1 MMKRIISIVL
11 TAALLLTTLTAFA
24 EESDV
29 QSIKIGISSTT
40 MKPGET
46 QKIVVSVT
54 PTNANPVLEYE
65 SDNPEAVTA
74 AIGTLIANNEGVAN
88 ITVRISGT
96 EIQDTV
102 QVTVSNKTTEEEN
115 PGSDESG
122 DNKEDKPEEESIKVK
137 KITVEN
143 KTLYLERY
151 ESERIV
157 YSVSPDDATNQNVNF
172 KSSNTS
178 VATVDDRGYVY
189 AKRSGNTTITLES
202 EDGATTASVRV
213 YVSEEYEDDDDYD
226 STLRSIYI
234 TYDDEILTNKF
245 EVMES
250 TTIQL
255 GIKASP
261 SSASKKVTWRS
272 SNKRIA
278 TVDSNGKV
286 TGVKKGSCTI
296 YATSTTN
303 SSKRDSV
310 TIVVTDYV
318 KYPDRITVTPQENA
332 VYETGNT
339 VLFTASLYPEETT
352 ETDVIWK
359 VTGGAAINQNGL
371 LTITD
376 GGEITVK
383 AYSSNQKTVG
393 EYKFNAIYSE
403 GYFTQIGAA
412 YNLMNTRNIEM
423 YFDVDVSAYS
433 AMNNIF
439 ATTDV
444 AGNAERIKLSVRT
457 EGKKLIVAPAEFW
470 SEGDVYI
477 FIKGTLCDVHG
488 NALGKNLKY
497 KLNIRGNVNDK

>member
-11 TAALLLTTLTAFA
+11 TAALLLTALTVFA
-24 EESDV
+24 EDAEV
-29 QSIKIGISSTT
+29 QSIKIGITSTT

-46 QKIVVSVT
+46 QKMIISVT

-65 SDNPEAVTA
+65 SDNPDVVTA
-74 AIGTLIANNEGVAN
+74 AIGTLIANNEGIAN
-88 ITVRISGT
+88 ITVRVSGT
-96 EIQDTV
+96 EIQDSV
-102 QVTVSNKTTEEEN
+102 QVTVSNKTPEEEK
-115 PGSDESG
+115 PGVVTPGGE
-122 DNKEDKPEEESIKVK
+122 EDKPDGEIVKVN

-143 KTLYLERY
+143 RTLYLERY

-157 YSVSPDDATNQNVNF
+157 YSVSPDNATNHNVNF

-202 EDGATTASVRV
+202 EDGGATASVRV
-213 YVSEEYEDDDDYD
+213 YVSDEYEDDDDYD

-234 TYDDEILTNKF
+234 TYDDEILANKF
-245 EVMES
+245 EVME
-250 TTIQL
+250 TTTVQL
-255 GIKASP
+255 GIKVSP
-261 SSASKKVTWRS
+261 SSANKKVTWRS

-286 TGVKKGSCTI
+286 TGVRKGSCTI

-339 VLFTASLYPEETT
+339 VLFTASLYPEDTT
-352 ETDVIWK
+352 ETDIIWK
-359 VTGGAAINQNGL
+359 VSGGATINQNGL
-371 LTITD
+371 LAITD

-393 EYKFNAIYSE
+393 EYKFNAVYSE
-403 GYFTQIGAA
+403 GHFIQVGGA
-412 YNLMNTRNIEM
+412 YNLMNSRNIEM
-423 YFDVDVSAYS
+423 YFDTDLSAYS
-433 AMNNIF
+433 AMNSIF
-439 ATTDV
+439 ATSDA
-444 AGNAERIKLSVRT
+444 AGNGERIKLSVKT
-457 EGKKLIVAPAEFW
+457 EGKKIIVAPAEFW
-470 SEGDVYI
+470 PEGDVYI
-477 FIKGTLCDVHG
+477 FIKGTLCDIHG

-497 KLNIRGNVNDK
+497 KLNIRGNVNVK

>member
-11 TAALLLTTLTAFA
+11 TAALLLTALTVFA
-24 EESDV
+24 EDAEV
-29 QSIKIGISSTT
+29 QSIKIGITSTT

-46 QKIVVSVT
+46 QKMIISVT

-65 SDNPEAVTA
+65 SDNPDVVTA

-88 ITVRISGT
+88 ITVRVSGT
-96 EIQDTV
+96 EIQDSV
-102 QVTVSNKTTEEEN
+102 QVTVSNKTPEEEK
-115 PGSDESG
+115 PGVDTPG
-122 DNKEDKPEEESIKVK
+122 GKEDKPEEETVKVN

-143 KTLYLERY
+143 RTLYLERY

-157 YSVSPDDATNQNVNF
+157 YSVSPDNATNHNVNF

-202 EDGATTASVRV
+202 EDGKATASVRV
-213 YVSEEYEDDDDYD
+213 YVSDEYEDDDDYD

-234 TYDDEILTNKF
+234 TYDDEILANKF
-245 EVMES
+245 EVME
-250 TTIQL
+250 TTTVQL
-255 GIKASP
+255 GIKVSP
-261 SSASKKVTWRS
+261 SSANKKVTWRS

-318 KYPDRITVTPQENA
+318 KYPDRITVTLQENA
-332 VYETGNT
+332 VYETGNN
-339 VLFTASLYPEETT
+339 VLFTASIYPEDTT
-352 ETDVIWK
+352 ETDIIWK
-359 VTGGAAINQNGL
+359 VSGGAAINQNGL

-393 EYKFNAIYSE
+393 EYKFNAVYSE
-403 GYFTQIGAA
+403 NHFSSVGGA
-412 YNLMNTRNIEM
+412 YNLMNTRKIEM
-423 YFDVDVSAYS
+423 YFDTDVSTYS

-439 ATTDV
+439 ATADA
-444 AGNAERIKLSVRT
+444 AGNGERIKLSVKT
-457 EGKKLIVAPAEFW
+457 DGKKIIVAPAEFW
-470 SEGDVYI
+470 PEGDVYI
-477 FIKGTLCDVHG
+477 FIKGTLCDIHG

>member
-11 TAALLLTTLTAFA
+11 TAALLLTALTVFA
-24 EESDV
+24 EDAEV
-29 QSIKIGISSTT
+29 QSIKIGITSTT

-46 QKIVVSVT
+46 QKMIISVT

-65 SDNPEAVTA
+65 SDNPDVVTA
-74 AIGTLIANNEGVAN
+74 AIGTLIANNEGIAN
-88 ITVRISGT
+88 ITVRVSGT
-96 EIQDTV
+96 EIQDSV
-102 QVTVSNKTTEEEN
+102 QVTVSNKTPEEEKPSVDT
-115 PGSDESG
+115 PGGE
-122 DNKEDKPEEESIKVK
+122 EDKPEEETVKVN

-143 KTLYLERY
+143 RTLYLERY
-151 ESERIV
+151 ETERIV
-157 YSVSPDDATNQNVNF
+157 YSVSPDNATNHNVNF

-202 EDGATTASVRV
+202 EDGGATASIRV
-213 YVSEEYEDDDDYD
+213 YVSDEYEDDDDYD

-234 TYDDEILTNKF
+234 IYDDEILANKF
-245 EVMES
+245 EVME
-250 TTIQL
+250 TTTVQL
-255 GIKASP
+255 GIKVSP
-261 SSASKKVTWRS
+261 SSANKKVTWRS

-286 TGVKKGSCTI
+286 TGVRKGSCTI

-339 VLFTASLYPEETT
+339 VLFTASLYPEDTT
-352 ETDVIWK
+352 ETDIIWK
-359 VTGGAAINQNGL
+359 VSGGATINQSGL

-393 EYKFNAIYSE
+393 EYKFNAVYSE
-403 GYFTQIGAA
+403 NHFSSVGGA

-423 YFDVDVSAYS
+423 YFDTDLSAYS
-433 AMNNIF
+433 AMNSIF
-439 ATTDV
+439 ATADA
-444 AGNAERIKLSVRT
+444 AGNGERIKLSVKT
-457 EGKKLIVAPAEFW
+457 EGKKIIVAPAEFW
-470 SEGDVYI
+470 PEGDLYI
-477 FIKGTLCDVHG
+477 FIKGTLCDIHG

>member
-11 TAALLLTTLTAFA
+11 TAALLLTALTVFA
-24 EESDV
+24 EDAEV
-29 QSIKIGISSTT
+29 QSIKIGITSTT

-46 QKIVVSVT
+46 QKMIISVT

-65 SDNPEAVTA
+65 SDNPDVVTA

-88 ITVRISGT
+88 ITVRVSGT
-96 EIQDTV
+96 EIQDSV
-102 QVTVSNKTTEEEN
+102 QLTVSNKTPEEEK
-115 PGSDESG
+115 PGVDTPG
-122 DNKEDKPEEESIKVK
+122 DGEDKPDGETVKVN

-143 KTLYLERY
+143 RTLYLERY
-151 ESERIV
+151 ETERIV
-157 YSVSPDDATNQNVNF
+157 YSVSPDNATNHNVNF

-202 EDGATTASVRV
+202 EDGGATASVRV
-213 YVSEEYEDDDDYD
+213 YVSDEYGDDDDYD

-234 TYDDEILTNKF
+234 TYDDEILANKF
-245 EVMES
+245 EVME
-250 TTIQL
+250 TTTVQL
-255 GIKASP
+255 GIKVSP
-261 SSASKKVTWRS
+261 SSANKKVTWRS

-286 TGVKKGSCTI
+286 TGVRKGSCTI

-339 VLFTASLYPEETT
+339 VLFTASLYPEDTT
-352 ETDVIWK
+352 ETDIIWK
-359 VTGGAAINQNGL
+359 VSGGATINQSGL

-383 AYSSNQKTVG
+383 AYSPNQKTVG
-393 EYKFNAIYSE
+393 EYKFNAVYSE
-403 GYFTQIGAA
+403 NHFSSVGGA

-423 YFDVDVSAYS
+423 YFDTDVSAYS

-439 ATTDV
+439 ATADA
-444 AGNAERIKLSVRT
+444 AGNGERIKLSVKT
-457 EGKKLIVAPAEFW
+457 EGKKIIVAPAEFW
-470 SEGDVYI
+470 PEGDVYI
-477 FIKGTLCDVHG
+477 CIKGTICDIHG

-497 KLNIRGNVNDK
+497 KLNIRGNVNVK

>member
-1 MMKRIISIVL
+1 MMKRIISVVL
-11 TAALLLTTLTAFA
+11 TAALLLTALTVFA
-24 EESDV
+24 EDAEV
-29 QSIKIGISSTT
+29 QSIKIGITSTT

-46 QKIVVSVT
+46 QKMIISVT

-65 SDNPEAVTA
+65 SDNPDVVTA

-88 ITVRISGT
+88 ITVRVSGT
-96 EIQDTV
+96 EIQDSV
-102 QVTVSNKTTEEEN
+102 QVTVSNKTPEEEK
-115 PGSDESG
+115 PGVDTPGDE
-122 DNKEDKPEEESIKVK
+122 EDKPDEEAVKVN

-143 KTLYLERY
+143 RTLYLERY
-151 ESERIV
+151 ETERIV
-157 YSVSPDDATNQNVNF
+157 YSVSPDNATNHNVNF

-202 EDGATTASVRV
+202 EDGKATASVRV
-213 YVSEEYEDDDDYD
+213 YVSDEYEDDDEYD

-234 TYDDEILTNKF
+234 THDDEILSNKF
-245 EVMES
+245 EVME
-250 TTIQL
+250 TTTVQL
-255 GIKASP
+255 GIKVSP
-261 SSASKKVTWRS
+261 SSANKKVTWRS

-286 TGVKKGSCTI
+286 TGVRKGSCTI

-318 KYPDRITVTPQENA
+318 KYPDRITVIPQENA

-339 VLFTASLYPEETT
+339 FLFTASLYPEDTT
-352 ETDVIWK
+352 ETDIIWK
-359 VTGGAAINQNGL
+359 VSGGAAINQNGL

-393 EYKFNAIYSE
+393 EYKFNAVYSE
-403 GYFTQIGAA
+403 GHFIQVGGA

-423 YFDVDVSAYS
+423 YFDTDLSAYS
-433 AMNNIF
+433 AMNSIF
-439 ATTDV
+439 ATADA
-444 AGNAERIKLSVRT
+444 AGNGERIKLSVKT
-457 EGKKLIVAPAEFW
+457 EGKKIIVAPAEFW
-470 SEGDVYI
+470 AEGDLYI
-477 FIKGTLCDVHG
+477 FIKGTLCDIHS

-497 KLNIRGNVNDK
+497 KLNIRGNVNVK

>member
-11 TAALLLTTLTAFA
+11 TAALLLTALTVFA
-24 EESDV
+24 EDAEV
-29 QSIKIGISSTT
+29 QSIKIGITSTT

-46 QKIVVSVT
+46 QKMIISVT
-54 PTNANPVLEYE
+54 PTNANPVLEYK
-65 SDNPEAVTA
+65 SDNPDVVTA

-88 ITVRISGT
+88 ITVRVSGT
-96 EIQDTV
+96 EIQDSV
-102 QVTVSNKTTEEEN
+102 QVTVSNKTPEEEK
-115 PGSDESG
+115 PGVDTPG
-122 DNKEDKPEEESIKVK
+122 GKEDKPEEETVKVN

-143 KTLYLERY
+143 RTLYLERY

-157 YSVSPDDATNQNVNF
+157 YSISPDNATNHNVNF

-202 EDGATTASVRV
+202 EDGKATASVRV
-213 YVSEEYEDDDDYD
+213 YVSDEYEDDDEYD
-226 STLRSIYI
+226 STLRSVYI
-234 TYDDEILTNKF
+234 TYDDEILANKF
-245 EVMES
+245 EVME
-250 TTIQL
+250 TTTVQL
-255 GIKASP
+255 GIKVSP
-261 SSASKKVTWRS
+261 SSANKKVTWRS

-286 TGVKKGSCTI
+286 TGVRKGSCTI

-318 KYPDRITVTPQENA
+318 KYPDRITVIPQENA

-339 VLFTASLYPEETT
+339 FLFTASLYPEDTT
-352 ETDVIWK
+352 ETDIIWK
-359 VTGGAAINQNGL
+359 VSGGATINQSGL

-393 EYKFNAIYSE
+393 EYKFNAVYSE
-403 GYFTQIGAA
+403 GHFIQVGGA

-423 YFDVDVSAYS
+423 YFDTDLSAYS
-433 AMNNIF
+433 AMNSIF
-439 ATTDV
+439 ATADA
-444 AGNAERIKLSVRT
+444 AGNGERIKLSVKT
-457 EGKKLIVAPAEFW
+457 EGKKIIVAPAEFW
-470 SEGDVYI
+470 TEGDVYI
-477 FIKGTLCDVHG
+477 FIKGTLCDIHG

>member
-11 TAALLLTTLTAFA
+11 TAALLLTALTVFA
-24 EESDV
+24 EDAEV
-29 QSIKIGISSTT
+29 QSIKIGITSTT

-46 QKIVVSVT
+46 QKMIISVT

-65 SDNPEAVTA
+65 SDNPDVVTA

-88 ITVRISGT
+88 ITVRVSGT
-96 EIQDTV
+96 EIQDSV
-102 QVTVSNKTTEEEN
+102 QLTVSNKTPEEEK
-115 PGSDESG
+115 PGVDTPG
-122 DNKEDKPEEESIKVK
+122 DGEDKPDGETVKVN

-143 KTLYLERY
+143 RTLYLERY
-151 ESERIV
+151 ETERIV
-157 YSVSPDDATNQNVNF
+157 YSVSPDNATNHNVNF

-202 EDGATTASVRV
+202 EDGKATASVRV
-213 YVSEEYEDDDDYD
+213 YVSDEYEDDDDYD

-234 TYDDEILTNKF
+234 TYDDEILANKF
-245 EVMES
+245 EVME
-250 TTIQL
+250 TTTVQL
-255 GIKASP
+255 GIKVSP
-261 SSASKKVTWRS
+261 SSANKKVTWRS

-286 TGVKKGSCTI
+286 TGVRKGSCTI

-332 VYETGNT
+332 VYETGNN
-339 VLFTASLYPEETT
+339 VLFTASLYPEDTT
-352 ETDVIWK
+352 ETDIIWK
-359 VTGGAAINQNGL
+359 VSGGATINQSGL

-383 AYSSNQKTVG
+383 AYSPNQKTVG
-393 EYKFNAIYSE
+393 EYKFNAVYSE
-403 GYFTQIGAA
+403 NHFSSVGGA

-423 YFDVDVSAYS
+423 YFDTDVSAYS

-439 ATTDV
+439 ATADA
-444 AGNAERIKLSVRT
+444 AGNGERIKLSVKT
-457 EGKKLIVAPAEFW
+457 EGKKIIVAPAEFW
-470 SEGDVYI
+470 PEGDVYI
-477 FIKGTLCDVHG
+477 CIKGTICDIHG

-497 KLNIRGNVNDK
+497 KLNIRGNVNVK

>member
-1 MMKRIISIVL
+1 MMKRIISVVL
-11 TAALLLTTLTAFA
+11 TAALLLTALTVFA
-24 EESDV
+24 EDAEV
-29 QSIKIGISSTT
+29 QSIKIGITSTT

-46 QKIVVSVT
+46 QKMIISVT

-65 SDNPEAVTA
+65 SDNPDVVTA

-88 ITVRISGT
+88 ITVRVSGT
-96 EIQDTV
+96 EIQDSV
-102 QVTVSNKTTEEEN
+102 QVTVSNKTPEEEK
-115 PGSDESG
+115 PGVDTPGDE
-122 DNKEDKPEEESIKVK
+122 EDKPDEEAVKVN

-143 KTLYLERY
+143 RTLYLERY
-151 ESERIV
+151 ETERIV
-157 YSVSPDDATNQNVNF
+157 YSVSPDNATNHNVNF

-202 EDGATTASVRV
+202 EDGKATASVRV
-213 YVSEEYEDDDDYD
+213 YVSDEYEDDDEYD
-226 STLRSIYI
+226 STLRSVYI
-234 TYDDEILTNKF
+234 TYDDEILANKF
-245 EVMES
+245 EVME
-250 TTIQL
+250 TTTVQL
-255 GIKASP
+255 GIKVSP
-261 SSASKKVTWRS
+261 SSANKKVTWRS

-286 TGVKKGSCTI
+286 TGVRKGSCTI

-318 KYPDRITVTPQENA
+318 KYPDRITVIPQENA

-339 VLFTASLYPEETT
+339 VLFTASLYPEDTT
-352 ETDVIWK
+352 ETDIIWK
-359 VTGGAAINQNGL
+359 VSGGAAINQNGL

-393 EYKFNAIYSE
+393 EYKFNAVYSE
-403 GYFTQIGAA
+403 GHFIQVGGA

-423 YFDVDVSAYS
+423 YFDTDLSAYS
-433 AMNNIF
+433 AMNSIF
-439 ATTDV
+439 ATADA
-444 AGNAERIKLSVRT
+444 AGNGERIKLSVKT
-457 EGKKLIVAPAEFW
+457 EGKKIIVAPAEFW
-470 SEGDVYI
+470 AEGDLYI
-477 FIKGTLCDVHG
+477 FIKGTLCDIHS

-497 KLNIRGNVNDK
+497 KLNIRGNVNVK